1 MGYQGQLS
9 SVNLTDIF
17 QTLHMNRQ
25 TGTLS
30 VSSPDGVLHLYFDAG
45 QVAIASAPPVDNKAF
60 LVYALLH
67 KGMISPETATDVNH
81 RLYAT
86 GQTLRDLLLGGG
98 VIGEAELD
106 EVSAW
111 CIEEL
116 ACPIFEWSEGDFSF
130 TDGAPTPQLLGPDI
144 VAMGRVGLQTTQL
157 MLEATRRK
165 DEWKRIRE
173 VITEPNDFYV
183 VDNEG
188 RNNLR
193 NVQTDPEMLKVLR
206 FLDGR
211 HTLDQVAST
220 VGVTRFDTFAIAAQ
234 LVLGGVARLR
244 IPEEVV
250 ADAESLRADG
260 DLEQAKTLLETVFKK
275 SAVPE
280 VMRPLAEIYTQLK
293 QAPRAVELYL
303 ELIQVA
309 QDQGDLDQARKD
321 LDTVLALSPDDPDL
335 QFDRAKVLS
344 ELGVADEAAM
354 AYVAAAQ
361 AYIAT
366 RDTGRA
372 IDACHRAKNL
382 LPRSPDP
389 HRFLAK
395 AYLMDGQSEN
405 AVVEYKSLWHALLTA
420 ERPRKAIEMLR
431 QVLESDCRF
440 NNIKEQV
447 LSHAQN
453 SEAIK
458 TSKSIRVL
466 VNVVIF
472 LVIVGAGFAGYR
484 WWQTVIREGQAREA
498 LEQIKAAAPE
508 QERAG
513 TYATIFSQIKTL
525 RSEYANHPKVIT
537 DADAFQQQ
545 MQANYE
551 ARAGE
556 QIKTARAYLAA
567 GQHDKA
573 GAALAEIK
581 ARFPGTQAEEQANA
595 LLAQV
600 TEDQVSNQVNAALD
614 EARRLWTA
622 LEWDAAIAHLQPIL
636 QRGGLTPK
644 LHSEINAQANDW
656 NGKTETAKDLFE
668 RAEKL
673 EQAGRKKEAL
683 DAYLRASKGKG
694 ELFAEKGRNR
704 LASLEGE
711 FAQETGQTAVRAL
724 ERGDDKLAFA
734 ALDDLSAQMKRAT
747 GKGVADLIAKLQLP
761 FTVRLDSHLASLTI
775 KRAGVEQLVRAPTGT
790 KGAWNHRIVYLPTET
805 LTVEARRPGFTGQAF
820 PISYQARRS
829 GVTIALARGPLWQTD
844 LSGAAAVTTP
854 VAVGKFVLVGS
865 NKATIEVVDT
875 TLGTSKPISFPPTV
889 DEFRQPPQL
898 YQGQVLAIIDNRL
911 SAVDFTTR
919 SELWSYP
926 SRSAEAN
933 TRLSGQVWG
942 LDHELIPGQ
951 QLYFIGAA
959 KGQLL
964 SFARDQNGRSLP
976 YPKVDLGGEL
986 TGALVGD
993 QPEPGRTVLYAP
1005 VGNQLLAFETA
1016 AATERT
1022 PATLIS
1028 TFRTRGEIQGRVV
1041 RAVVAGKPAIL
1052 ILDSAGLLIAI
1063 DADPAAPDN
1072 KRALGSWGLDGTG
1085 VVQAAVGPNA
1095 AYVAVTEGRV
1105 VAIDLA
1111 HPGQLLWRFPAQGAI
1126 GQLSGAPVIG
1136 QRGIYVADQKGTL
1149 YCLDLTGRERWKTDL
1164 GSPVMTGILVADGRI
1179 YVPTRNGPLMCFEE
1193 GEE

>member
-1 MGYQGQLS
+1 MGFQGQLS
-9 SVNLTDIF
+9 SVSLTDIF
-17 QTLHMNRQ
+17 QTLQMNRQ

-30 VSSPDGVLHLYFDAG
+30 VSGPEGTVHLYFDGG
-45 QVAIASAPPVDNKAF
+45 QVAMASAPQVEGRAF
-60 LVYALLH
+60 LINALLH
-67 KGMISPETATDVNH
+67 KGVISPEVAADVNH
-81 RLYAT
+81 RLFAT

-106 EVSAW
+106 EVCAW

-116 ACPIFEWSEGDFSF
+116 ACPIFEWAQGDFTF
-130 TDGAPTPQLLGPDI
+130 TDGAPVPQLQGPDM
-144 VAMGRVGLQTTQL
+144 VSMGQVGLQTTQL

-173 VITEPNDFYV
+173 VITDPDAFYV

-211 HTLDQVAST
+211 HTLDQVANS

-234 LVLGGVARLR
+234 LVLGGVARMR
-244 IPEEVV
+244 TPEEVV
-250 ADAESLRADG
+250 ADAEALRAAG
-260 DLEQAKTLLETVFKK
+260 DLEQAKALLELVIKK
-275 SAVPE
+275 SNVPE

-293 QAPRAVELYL
+293 QAPSAVELYL

-309 QDQGDLDQARKD
+309 QDQGDLEQARKD
-321 LDTVLALSPDDPDL
+321 LDTVLKLSPDDPDL

-344 ELGVADEAAM
+344 ELGIAEEAAL

-395 AYLMDGQSEN
+395 AYLMDGQTEN

-420 ERPRKAIEMLR
+420 ERPRKAIEVLR
-431 QVLESDCRF
+431 QVLETDCRF

-458 TSKSIRVL
+458 TSKSMRVL
-466 VNVVIF
+466 VNVVIV
-472 LVIVGAGFAGYR
+472 LVIIAGGVAGYE
-484 WWQTVIREGQAREA
+484 WWMNVVREGQAREA
-498 LEQIKAAAPE
+498 LEGIKAAAPE
-508 QERAG
+508 QERSGAYAG
-513 TYATIFSQIKTL
+513 IFRQIANL
-525 RSEYANHPKVIT
+525 RTEYAKTKVIP
-537 DADAFQQQ
+537 DVDAFQQQ
-545 MQANYE
+545 IKANYE

-556 QIKTARAYLAA
+556 QIKTARAYLTA

-573 GAALAEIK
+573 SAALNEVK
-581 ARFPGTQAEEQANA
+581 TRFPGTQAEEQANA
-595 LLAQV
+595 LLATV
-600 TEDQVSNQVNAALD
+600 NEDQIGIQVGTTLD
-614 EARRLWTA
+614 EARRLWAA
-622 LEWDAAIAHLQPIL
+622 LEWDAAIAHLQPVL
-636 QRGGLTPK
+636 QRQDLPAK
-644 LHSEINAQANDW
+644 LHADVTFLTNDW
-656 NGKTETAKDLFE
+656 SGKNETAKDLYE

-673 EQAGRKKEAL
+673 EQSGRKKEAL

-694 ELFAEKGRNR
+694 EAFAEKARNR
-704 LASLEGE
+704 RASLEVE
-711 FAQETGQTAVRAL
+711 FAQETGQAAVQAL

-734 ALDDLSAQMKRAT
+734 ALDDLSAQMKRAS
-747 GKGVADLIAKLQLP
+747 GKGVADYVAKLQLP
-761 FTVRLDSHLASLTI
+761 FTVRLDSHTTTLTI
-775 KRAGVEQLVRAPTGT
+775 KRGGSEQIVRAPAGT
-790 KGAWNHRIVYLPTET
+790 KGAWTHRISYLPTET
-805 LTVEARRPGFTGQAF
+805 MTIEARRPGFTGQAF
-820 PISYQARRS
+820 PVSYQARRS
-829 GVTIALARGPLWQTD
+829 GVAIALARGPLWQAEFA
-844 LSGAAAVTTP
+844 GAAAVTTP
-854 VAVGKFVLVGS
+854 VTVGKFILVGS
-865 NKATIEVVDT
+865 NKATIEVVDSS
-875 TLGTSKPISFPPTV
+875 LGTSKPIAFPPTV
-889 DEFRQPPQL
+889 DEFRQPPML
-898 YQGQVLAIIDNRL
+898 YQGQVLTTIDNRL
-911 SAVDFTTR
+911 SALDFTTR
-919 SELWSYP
+919 SELWSFP
-926 SRSAEAN
+926 SRTADAN
-933 TRLSGQVWG
+933 TRLTGQVWAQ
-942 LDHELIPGQ
+942 DHELIPGQ
-951 QLYFIGAA
+951 QLYFVGAA

-964 SFARDQNGRSLP
+964 SFARDQNNRTLP

-986 TGALVGD
+986 TGFLVGD
-993 QPEPGRTVLYAP
+993 QPEPNRTVLYAP
-1005 VGNQLLAFETA
+1005 VGNQLQAYETG

-1028 TFRTRGEIQGRVV
+1028 TFRTRGEIQGRVA
-1041 RAVVAGKPAIL
+1041 RANVTGKPAIL

-1063 DADPAAPDN
+1063 DANPAAPEN

-1085 VVQAAVGPNA
+1085 VVQATVGGSV
-1095 AYVAVTEGRV
+1095 AYVALSEGRM
-1105 VAIDLA
+1105 VAVDLTR
-1111 HPGQLLWRFPAQGAI
+1111 PGQLLWRFPAQGAI
-1126 GQLSGAPVIG
+1126 GQLAGAPVIG
-1136 QRGIYVADQKGTL
+1136 QRGLYVADQKGTL
-1149 YCLDLTGRERWKTDL
+1149 YCVDLNGRERWKADL
-1164 GSPVMTGILVADGRI
+1164 GSAVTTGILAAEGRL